1 MTPVDKEMV
10 ITWYC
15 EVCNQLF
22 RILED
27 ILQNKY
33 FKKFRKIQSLF
44 AIKLQGLILQ
54 FY

>member
-22 RILED
+22 RILEAAAHRYSTKQ
-27 ILQNKY
+27 I
-33 FKKFRKIQSLF
+33 F
-44 AIKLQGLILQ
+44 
-54 FY
+54 